1 MDAVKIVLEYF
12 ESFIRRTLLPSS
24 SFIMFYMLYDFYLN
38 DKSLLN
44 FLDKEHTSVITV
56 MLIMLLLGLSYLLS
70 ILHQLVYDN
79 LLKNNYNA
87 YLGRKKENLQLNTL
101 RSEIIKKLNISDTY
115 NDYYLYQ
122 ILGQKKEG
130 SEVNI
135 DTKRYVDE
143 TKAIGIFF
151 ISLIIVLIFT
161 IVKISSN
168 STFMDCVT
176 SCIIAILVI
185 SIVYFIG
192 RDLIISKYRSR
203 AIRLYINYLE
213 CSNPSP
219 SAT

>member
-44 FLDKEHTSVITV
+44 FLDKEHTSVIIG
-56 MLIMLLLGLSYLLS
+56 MLIMLLIGLSYLLS

-101 RSEIIKKLNISDTY
+101 RSKIIKKLNISDIY

-143 TKAIGIFF
+143 TKTIGIFF

-176 SCIIAILVI
+176 SCIITILVI

-203 AIRLYINYLE
+203 AIRLYINYLDQE
-213 CSNPSP
+213 
-219 SAT
+219 